1 MMSIDERMA
10 EAPRERASSN
20 ASRLPQVGTGFAT
33 AQPGAP
39 RSQPR
44 EKPST
49 ARSGRGAAAAAVTGG
64 RATATKP
71 AAARG
76 VAVSSSGPSSGS
88 AGRTTSGTVGRLDR
102 RTGGASRAAAAA
114 AHKVHQEAAPM
125 LSPFR
130 STGPWAGEAAFATLY
145 PAATPAGPLPTSTAQ
160 SSALAYQMMPWV
172 QQQQLAQLIQ
182 QQQLQ
187 QQQQHF
193 QQQQQLHN
201 FYS

>member
-1 MMSIDERMA
+1 
-10 EAPRERASSN
+10 
-20 ASRLPQVGTGFAT
+20 
-33 AQPGAP
+33 
-39 RSQPR
+39 
-44 EKPST
+44 
-49 ARSGRGAAAAAVTGG
+49 
-64 RATATKP
+64 
-71 AAARG
+71 
-76 VAVSSSGPSSGS
+76 
-88 AGRTTSGTVGRLDR
+88 
-102 RTGGASRAAAAA
+102 
-114 AHKVHQEAAPM
+114 M